1 MTRPCRTTTC
11 SVETAPRG
19 RVDLRVVLAANVRA
33 HRARIGLSQE
43 AFADACGLHRT
54 YVGAVERAERN
65 VTLTTLDTLAAA
77 LGISVPQLL
86 TLPSGEKHG

>member
-1 MTRPCRTTTC
+1 MTRPRRTTTR
-11 SVETAPRG
+11 SVETASRG

-33 HRARIGLSQE
+33 HRARLGLSQE

-86 TLPSGEKHG
+86 TPPSGAKHG

>member
-1 MTRPCRTTTC
+1 MMKSRHTSTPSAETT
-11 SVETAPRG
+11 SRER
-19 RVDLRVVLAANVRA
+19 DNLRVVLATNVRA
-33 HRARIGLSQE
+33 HRARLGLSQE

-65 VTLTTLDTLAAA
+65 VTLATLDTLAAA

-86 TLPSGEKHG
+86 TPPSKAQHG